1 MQITTYYVTHR
12 LPTDFADADA
22 AAMVDLINDT
32 GYGNGDNHSWN
43 AMRARIDEVLDA
55 ETQRRL
61 GVALVAES
69 IEADEDA

>member
-22 AAMVDLINDT
+22 AALVDLINDT
-32 GYGNGDNHSWN
+32 GYGNGDNRSWN
-43 AMRARIDEVLDA
+43 LMRAQIDALLDP

-61 GVALVAES
+61 GVALVAET
-69 IEADEDA
+69 IEAEEDA